1 MHSHLTSHVPP
12 TRRAP
17 RPSLP
22 SPAMASAGASP
33 AAVPPAG
40 IERGMADALAAR
52 DVAAGA
58 APVDPGSL
66 EYASWLARLRRA
78 TP

>member
-1 MHSHLTSHVPP
+1 MHSHPTTHVPP
-12 TRRAP
+12 TRRATHP
-17 RPSLP
+17 PLP
-22 SPAMASAGASP
+22 SPAVAAAGAP
-33 AAVPPAG
+33 RADVPTAG

-58 APVDPGSL
+58 APVDAGSL

>member
-1 MHSHLTSHVPP
+1 MHSHPTTHVPP
-12 TRRAP
+12 TRRATHP
-17 RPSLP
+17 PLP
-22 SPAMASAGASP
+22 SPAVAAAGAP
-33 AAVPPAG
+33 
-40 IERGMADALAAR
+40 RADALAAR

-58 APVDPGSL
+58 APVDAGSL